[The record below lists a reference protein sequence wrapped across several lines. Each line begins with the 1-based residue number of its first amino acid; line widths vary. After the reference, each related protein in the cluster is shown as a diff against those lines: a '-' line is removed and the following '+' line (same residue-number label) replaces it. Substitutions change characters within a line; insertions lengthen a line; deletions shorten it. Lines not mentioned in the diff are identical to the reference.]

1 MVKFLVQ
8 GPRSKQPFQGFFFL
22 STWFIYWTSN
32 PWRLALCCKTRQ
44 CLAVGV
50 FWVSSIKNWYTQKQF
65 KGMYL
70 CRRNS
75 STNWYQILYYQLSI
89 NGCKPQVH
97 NYLKQPTYHA
107 RGNPIERLIKPV
119 NVTIQKLSEVPKCN
133 FVAFIFII
141 FWQKCLIFFRGL
153 SLVLPSVT
161 SVTDW
166 YMIFQTLFIF
176 YP

>member
-1 MVKFLVQ
+1 M
-8 GPRSKQPFQGFFFL
+8 FFL

-32 PWRLALCCKTRQ
+32 PWRLALCCKTRK

-50 FWVSSIKNWYTQKQF
+50 FGVSSIKNWYTQKQF

-89 NGCKPQVH
+89 NGCKSQVH

-107 RGNPIERLIKPV
+107 RGHPIERLIKPV

-141 FWQKCLIFFRGL
+141 FWQKCLIFFRGF

-166 YMIFQTLFIF
+166 YMIFQTLFNF
-176 YP
+176 VHKSFDNN